1 METAIIPCESESD
14 AGAFLPVEMAQ
25 PEPPRARKD
34 GQETTGERP
43 RRERKA
49 PDMEEF
55 DITTGSRARKQRKA
69 PPVLDAD
76 VEDLPDLPQQSAEQE
91 QDVLQA
97 ADADLPAPAADLD
110 TAIRQ
115 FMLGEG
121 PQLGVNDIQRLD
133 DAAVSGLVAKIH
145 PAFLVNLD
153 AAPEELAAAG
163 LLEVAVY
170 GQYKD
175 LTLPLHRYIV
185 DRVIVEWFARLR
197 PTTKSNYLGAIHR
210 VFGGVMPAAALV
222 LPYDEIAA
230 QVDAII
236 QSSVD
241 SGKMHNPHGSLTV
254 YQGGL
259 ARLVSIQLGIP
270 GEQRPVA
277 ELTAKH
283 KNDTLAAIE
292 HKCNA
297 GGSSWKLMVQKWKGF
312 AAPSKRV
319 AAVQKGA
326 QTKLIT
332 VAELKQVQAI
342 AMMSPIRQLEAILLS
357 MAGLSFLMS
366 RGNRSEILPHL
377 KFFGLNLHLHQKVDG
392 TTRHLLGFALGAR
405 LKHDSTSLLK
415 DLAVLQHKDPLLDTH
430 GHLAF
435 VDLGY
440 NFLYGWAQGRDILAH
455 IACIMHGSV
464 AAAHAAGMYRQSDP
478 AVEAEAKPLQWL
490 EYGFLARGKATEAK
504 IAHVTSVLRGLLRDS
519 ELKKSVVGHLG
530 RNTLAATLLSEDI
543 SSYQTATLMGWSLGD
558 QMQRSYASKTSVSS
572 LPALEAGAGFA
583 PGEVYS
589 VPRSTV
595 DPLQLCPGVYKLFVP
610 DWMVQLREQ
619 VAAGIAENGVEW
631 EGARDYLL
639 AREHMMRVLL
649 QNLPFY
655 VYEYGPYW
663 ALFRLQVFW
672 AIAGHENGGWAAA
685 AANHPLLDE
694 FQGFAK
700 EVLLAHY
707 GQHTLAGLLL
717 LQKSMMDGISFPVP
731 CPLMAADLPFA
742 DDDAKVCGAAFVRCI
757 KSAYTEAIDSLLKMP
772 ARASQ
777 RLAEASGSGS
787 GEEQLKV
794 VGELRE
800 ELIQSQRHVIE
811 LQQQL
816 LQQRGPLPAI
826 VPWYGGL
833 VPPGMWPP
841 AGYAPA
847 PGGIA
852 AAAKPAQDTAVLG
865 GSGLSRL
872 LMSLESLES
881 SSFQALHA
889 RWPAVQQAMASAGSA
904 LSGGEKDKA
913 LRAWSLWQRVFNGVG
928 SFFDAWQDQQVVE
941 LMDSFR
947 ASYRP
952 ASRKSPMPM
961 KRFLEGVA
969 YALRCRE
976 STKGVGGT
984 FIGGESSH
992 CGTNAEF
999 EAAFVRA
1006 VAGFATGKGLPAPT
1020 FS

>member
-1 METAIIPCESESD
+1 
-14 AGAFLPVEMAQ
+14 
-25 PEPPRARKD
+25 
-34 GQETTGERP
+34 
-43 RRERKA
+43 
-49 PDMEEF
+49 
-55 DITTGSRARKQRKA
+55 
-69 PPVLDAD
+69 
-76 VEDLPDLPQQSAEQE
+76 
-91 QDVLQA
+91 
-97 ADADLPAPAADLD
+97 
-110 TAIRQ
+110 
-115 FMLGEG
+115 
-121 PQLGVNDIQRLD
+121 
-133 DAAVSGLVAKIH
+133 
-145 PAFLVNLD
+145 
-153 AAPEELAAAG
+153 
-163 LLEVAVY
+163 
-170 GQYKD
+170 
-175 LTLPLHRYIV
+175 
-185 DRVIVEWFARLR
+185 
-197 PTTKSNYLGAIHR
+197 
-210 VFGGVMPAAALV
+210 
-222 LPYDEIAA
+222 
-230 QVDAII
+230 
-236 QSSVD
+236 
-241 SGKMHNPHGSLTV
+241 
-254 YQGGL
+254 
-259 ARLVSIQLGIP
+259 
-270 GEQRPVA
+270 
-277 ELTAKH
+277 
-283 KNDTLAAIE
+283 
-292 HKCNA
+292 
-297 GGSSWKLMVQKWKGF
+297 
-312 AAPSKRV
+312 
-319 AAVQKGA
+319 
-326 QTKLIT
+326 
-332 VAELKQVQAI
+332 
-342 AMMSPIRQLEAILLS
+342 
-357 MAGLSFLMS
+357 
-366 RGNRSEILPHL
+366 
-377 KFFGLNLHLHQKVDG
+377 
-392 TTRHLLGFALGAR
+392 
-405 LKHDSTSLLK
+405 
-415 DLAVLQHKDPLLDTH
+415 
-430 GHLAF
+430 
-435 VDLGY
+435 
-440 NFLYGWAQGRDILAH
+440 
-455 IACIMHGSV
+455 
-464 AAAHAAGMYRQSDP
+464 
-478 AVEAEAKPLQWL
+478 
-490 EYGFLARGKATEAK
+490 
-504 IAHVTSVLRGLLRDS
+504 
-519 ELKKSVVGHLG
+519 
-530 RNTLAATLLSEDI
+530 
-543 SSYQTATLMGWSLGD
+543 
-558 QMQRSYASKTSVSS
+558 MQRSYASKTSVSS